1 MNGVMH
7 FMSRRTFVSALG
19 GIAVFGS
26 TFGGTLGGIYLFGST
41 VAEGTSSAIR
51 RLVSA
56 RHATAYLEEGP
67 ADGPLMIFVHGWPE
81 LSLVWRAQMVY
92 FAALGWRCIAPD
104 MRGYG
109 GSSAPTATS
118 AYAMRELVAD
128 MVELHDALGA
138 APAVWVGHD
147 WGSPVIASLAAQHPQ
162 RCRGAALI
170 SVPYFPRGFALANL
184 VPLVDRALYPADRY
198 PDGQWDYFRFY
209 QTHFDQA
216 ATDYEADIPA
226 TLASIFKAGT
236 PAGIGKPSPTAS
248 VTRNGGR
255 YGAAHN
261 APPTVL
267 DPTMLAQADFDAWI
281 AAFCKTGFRPAD
293 AWYLNDADNIA
304 YAEGAPDG
312 GRLRQPVLFLNGA
325 WDGICDITGGRL
337 GEPMRQA
344 CTDLT
349 VVDLQGGH
357 WLPLERKAEVNAVI
371 DRWLIDNNLRI
382 ATMDTQLVSKTTTEI
397 HHRMVR
403 CKG

>member
-1 MNGVMH
+1 MTFMH
-7 FMSRRTFVSALG
+7 RRTFVSALG
-19 GIAVFGS
+19 GVAMLGPAMAEVAPVAV
-26 TFGGTLGGIYLFGST
+26 
-41 VAEGTSSAIR
+41 R
-51 RLVSA
+51 RLVGV
-56 RHATAYLEEGP
+56 RHTTVYLDEGP

-81 LSLVWRAQMVY
+81 LGLVWRAQMAH

-109 GSSAPTATS
+109 ASSAPAATS

-138 APAVWVGHD
+138 APAVWIGHD
-147 WGSPVIASLAAQHPQ
+147 WGSPVVASLAAQYSQ

-184 VPLVDRALYPADRY
+184 TPLVDRALYPADRY

-209 QTHFDQA
+209 QTHFDQTA
-216 ATDYEADIPA
+216 ADYQADVGA
-226 TLASIFKAGT
+226 TLASIFQPGS

-255 YGAAHN
+255 YGAAHR
-261 APPTVL
+261 APPTAPN
-267 DPTMLAQADFDAWI
+267 PTMISQADFEAWV
-281 AAFCKTGFRPAD
+281 AAFRKTGFRPAN

-304 YAEGAPDG
+304 YAEGMSDG
-312 GRLRQPVLFLNGA
+312 GRLRQPVLFLNSA
-325 WDGICDITGGRL
+325 WDGICDITRSRL

-349 VVDLQGGH
+349 VIDVQGGH
-357 WLPLERKAEVNAVI
+357 WLPLERKAEVNAALE
-371 DRWLIDNNLRI
+371 RWCSNKKL
-382 ATMDTQLVSKTTTEI
+382 
-397 HHRMVR
+397 
-403 CKG
+403 